1 MIQKRDRRQHHGMIA
16 IAAPD
21 VRNLVRPG
29 PESLAE
35 QLVLPLPSLPYRFGT
50 IRRLKRPL
58 YCFVFRFARY
68 GAHAFLRLSK
78 LEMIPVNTISFIV
91 APATPGQASSTA
103 CRPKKEVIFHSIFF
117 PRF

>member
-1 MIQKRDRRQHHGMIA
+1 MIQKRDRRQHHGVIA

-35 QLVLPLPSLPYRFGT
+35 QPVLPLPSLPYKFGT

-58 YCFVFRFARY
+58 YGFVFRFTRNVMHKFPRAVT
-68 GAHAFLRLSK
+68 HFLLSFC
-78 LEMIPVNTISFIV
+78 LSRSTINQKSPSIAQAAPE
-91 APATPGQASSTA
+91 APA
-103 CRPKKEVIFHSIFF
+103 R
-117 PRF
+117 

>member
-1 MIQKRDRRQHHGMIA
+1 MIQKRDRRQHHGVIA

-35 QLVLPLPSLPYRFGT
+35 QPVLPLPGLLYKFGT

-58 YCFVFRFARY
+58 YGFIFRFSRY
-68 GAHAFLRLSK
+68 
-78 LEMIPVNTISFIV
+78 
-91 APATPGQASSTA
+91 ATHT
-103 CRPKKEVIFHSIFF
+103 F
-117 PRF
+117 PRA